1 MDELKRLNEHPHSLA
16 YELLVEVK
24 ASARRWF
31 IIALIE
37 LGIILSMVG
46 GIIWYLSLPVE
57 EYETTDIDAVSGNAN
72 YIGNDMNGDIN
83 NGEN

>member
-1 MDELKRLNEHPHSLA
+1 MDELKRLNENPHSLA

-31 IIALIE
+31 VIAIIE
-37 LGIILSMVG
+37 LVIILVMGG
-46 GIIWYLSLPVE
+46 GILWYLSLPVE
-57 EYETTDIDAVSGNAN
+57 EYGTTDVEAISGNAN